1 VQDILRH
8 SNVHTALHLYS
19 HGRSQDRLD
28 AQGAMLDAFFTPQGV
43 TVQ

>member
-1 VQDILRH
+1 MFTPRR
-8 SNVHTALHLYS
+8 SCSAMAEARTA
-19 HGRSQDRLD
+19 LD